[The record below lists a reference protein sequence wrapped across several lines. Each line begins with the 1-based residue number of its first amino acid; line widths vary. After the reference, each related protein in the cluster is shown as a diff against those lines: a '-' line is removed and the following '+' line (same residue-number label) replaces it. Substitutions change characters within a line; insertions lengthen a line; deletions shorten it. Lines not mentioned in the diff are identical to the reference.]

1 MSRSSKEDWVCSDPK
16 CKNVNFAK
24 RDKCNRCD
32 KPRKFVASGNAG
44 LEVGKQLAEKSKGL
58 FSPDDWICKTCGNIN
73 WARRSTCN
81 VCNGSK
87 VDIQG
92 ERTGYGGGFM
102 ERDEVVE
109 YRERR
114 DSDDEFDEF
123 GRKKKSFRK
132 NQSEQS
138 SNHDSS
144 NLGNNSVTRVH
155 DKDDEDENGNNK
167 GDDSEDE
174 DSGDDADLSK
184 YDIWGAG
191 NNDSDDELS
200 NQRKPA
206 SSQEAAKNK
215 SRSHSHSSSSD
226 SDSDSSSSSSQTSH
240 SSHSD
245 SSSSSHSEA
254 SSKLEN
260 QSNSKRSH
268 PNNGNAD
275 NDSDNSTRVNHKRK
289 KQ

>member
-32 KPRKFVASGNAG
+32 KPRKFGPPASSG

-73 WARRSTCN
+73 WARRNTCN

-87 VDIQG
+87 IDIQG

-123 GRKKKSFRK
+123 GRKKKSYRRS
-132 NQSEQS
+132 QSEQL

-144 NLGNNSVTRVH
+144 DSGNNNATLGH
-155 DKDDEDENGNNK
+155 DHVDENVNNK
-167 GDDSEDE
+167 GSTDDSEDE

-184 YDIWGAG
+184 YDIWGAE
-191 NNDSDDELS
+191 NDDLGDKLS
-200 NQRKPA
+200 NAQNLI
-206 SSQEAAKNK
+206 SSQVSTKKK
-215 SRSHSHSSSSD
+215 SRSRSLSSSSD

-240 SSHSD
+240 SSQSD
-245 SSSSSHSEA
+245 SSSSSHSES
-254 SSKLEN
+254 SSKPEN
-260 QSNSKRSH
+260 QSNGKRPH
-268 PNNGNAD
+268 PNNGNTGD
-275 NDSDNSTRVNHKRK
+275 DSDSSPTVNHKRK
-289 KQ
+289 RQ